1 MDRTMY
7 GMPTTRKRPYSL
19 LEDVI
24 FKNKYVFLALIIS
37 VSFIIYGI
45 KNYGFLEN
53 ITAVDSFTI
62 EQIRFISALLLI
74 IITSIPSAG
83 VVGGITFFFSGK
95 IKSISIIS
103 IPVYFMIGFAIGIF
117 KLFRDLI
124 RLPFCLIIWIS
135 TKLSRK
141 QYEKHMV
148 IERYEDYL

>member
-7 GMPTTRKRPYSL
+7 GMPTTRKRPYSFV
-19 LEDVI
+19 EDVI
-24 FKNKYVFLALIIS
+24 YKNKYVFLALIIS

-53 ITAVDSFTI
+53 ITAVDSFTN

-83 VVGGITFFFSGK
+83 LVGGISFFFSGK
-95 IKSISIIS
+95 IKSISIIT

-124 RLPFCLIIWIS
+124 RFPFSIIIWFS

-148 IERYEDYL
+148 IERYED

>member
-7 GMPTTRKRPYSL
+7 AEPVVRKRPYSFW
-19 LEDVI
+19 EDVL
-24 FKNKYVFLALIIS
+24 FNNKYVFLALIIS

-53 ITAVDSFTI
+53 ITAVDSFTN
-62 EQIRFISALLLI
+62 EQIRFISTLLLI

-83 VVGGITFFFSGK
+83 LVGSISIFFSGK
-95 IKSISIIS
+95 IKSISIIT
-103 IPVYFMIGFAIGIF
+103 IPVYFTIGFAIGIF

-124 RLPFCLIIWIS
+124 RLPFSIIIWIS
-135 TKLSRK
+135 TKLSKK